1 MLWCYKQQ
9 HNQNGRWADGR
20 WEFQLA
26 PRTGLVTEIDKE
38 PATTGLDHGGARV
51 RGGRRWIGRNRT
63 RMGMRERERGERDG
77 WFSICEA
84 EKGADGSTRRASLAA
99 YQFSA
104 LLFSFRNGRQRSTKG
119 EESAFFFS
127 FWLGQSTTLS
137 IFSMSLLL
145 TSEKEDLAIVV
156 F

>member
-63 RMGMRERERGERDG
+63 RMGMREREEREMAGFPFVKPKKVRMDPRDARPLLLTNSPPS
-77 WFSICEA
+77 F
-84 EKGADGSTRRASLAA
+84 
-99 YQFSA
+99 FPSA
-104 LLFSFRNGRQRSTKG
+104 MVDRDRQRERSRR
-119 EESAFFFS
+119 FFS